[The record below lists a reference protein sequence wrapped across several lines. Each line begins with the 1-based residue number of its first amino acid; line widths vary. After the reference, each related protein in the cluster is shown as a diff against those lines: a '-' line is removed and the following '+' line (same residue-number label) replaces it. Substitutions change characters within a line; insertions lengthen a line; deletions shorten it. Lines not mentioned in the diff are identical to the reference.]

1 MIERVDD
8 VAVIGYRV
16 VVVESPDLGVELAY
30 YFQVIQIDH
39 VRSDDG
45 FPDLFTVFSRN
56 SCSFIVKEFLSHR
69 FVIQIQYRNMSE
81 RTDCPAVF
89 ILA

>member
-1 MIERVDD
+1 MIERVDGRT
-8 VAVIGYRV
+8 VIGYRV
-16 VVVESPDLGVELAY
+16 VVVKSPDLGVELAD

-45 FPDLFTVFSRN
+45 FPYLFTVFNRYSR
-56 SCSFIVKEFLSHR
+56 SFIVKEFLSHR
-69 FVIQIQYRNMSE
+69 FVIQIQYRNVSE
-81 RTDCPAVF
+81 RTDCFAVN